1 MGRYN
6 KGIGKQIKL
15 AGVVGLSLVSVALA
29 GASDVYATEADDV
42 AVNVQ
47 TAVSTSTVAEV
58 PYYNAKGYGWKKSGN
73 DWTYVNKDGSLAV
86 NWLKDADDKWYF
98 LDKEGIMLK
107 GFIDWKNQK
116 YYMNP
121 DGSMQEGWFKLE
133 GSVYYFRPGNG
144 DMFVG
149 VQVVDGVTYD
159 FGTDGKAVGLAEIPA
174 VPTIAVPPEVTVP
187 EVANPE
193 ETNPEVTNPEVV
205 NPEVQIPEAVVPDT
219 EVEVPAVSD
228 EGAAVTPPE
237 VAEPVVEEIP
247 AVMYD
252 VAGYGWKQNADGTW
266 SYYNKNGLKAKN
278 WLFDETNHW
287 YFMGADGK
295 MQTGYI
301 QWNEQTFFLDEDGK
315 MHEGFMATADGI
327 YYFRPGNGDMIS
339 GLYTIDNVVYNFG
352 ADGKLITGWQNYND
366 ATYFIDPVTGTV
378 VKGIVVIDGVQ
389 YGFNAEGKLDMS
401 VIPWNLLLVNYKNAM
416 PENYDIALKKVSGY
430 NVDKRIASSLSAMIK
445 AAKKDGVKLKIT
457 SAYRTIATQTRL
469 YNNGLTKRLNAG
481 MPYEAAVAER
491 NLYNAEPGKS
501 EHNLGLALDFIS
513 GGSLDESFAR
523 SSQAAWLEAHAHE
536 YGFILRYEADKVD
549 VTKIAWEPWHY
560 RYVGVEAATA
570 IHASGVCLE
579 EYFINYYTVSEQ

>member
-29 GASDVYATEADDV
+29 GASEVYATEVMDVVADVQSVSATV
-42 AVNVQ
+42 AL
-47 TAVSTSTVAEV
+47 AEV
-58 PYYNAKGYGWKKSGN
+58 PYYNVKGYGWKKAGK

-86 NWLKDADDKWYF
+86 NWLKDADNKWYF
-98 LDKEGIMLK
+98 LSEEGIMLK

-116 YYMNP
+116 YYMTAS
-121 DGSMQEGWFKLE
+121 GSMQEGWFKTE

-159 FGTDGKAVGLAEIPA
+159 FGADGKVVGLTEIPA
-174 VPTIAVPPEVTVP
+174 VNTVIQPEVTVPVVQPEVTVP
-187 EVANPE
+187 EVGIQGTE
-193 ETNPEVTNPEVV
+193 VQQPEVSVEGTTVTLPVV
-205 NPEVQIPEAVVPDT
+205 T
-219 EVEVPAVSD
+219 
-228 EGAAVTPPE
+228 
-237 VAEPVVEEIP
+237 EPVKEEIP

-252 VAGYGWKQNADGTW
+252 VAGYGWKQNADSTW
-266 SYYNKNGLKAKN
+266 SYYNKNGILAKN

-295 MQTGYI
+295 MKTG
-301 QWNEQTFFLDEDGK
+301 WMDWCEQKYFLHEDGK
-315 MHEGFMATADGI
+315 MHEGLMVTADGI

-352 ADGKLITGWQNYND
+352 TDGKLLTGWQNYND
-366 ATYFIDPVTGTV
+366 ATYFIDPVTGV
-378 VKGIVVIDGVQ
+378 AAKGIVVIDGVQ

-401 VIPWNLLLVNYKNAM
+401 VIPWNLLLVNYKNTM

-430 NVDKRIASSLSAMIK
+430 NVDARIVDSLSAMIA

-469 YNNGLTKRLNAG
+469 YNNGLTSRLNKG
-481 MPYEAAVAER
+481 MSYEAAVAER

-560 RYVGVEAATA
+560 RYVGIEAATA
-570 IHASGVCLE
+570 IHESGVCLE
-579 EYFINYYTVSEQ
+579 EYFKNYYTVSEQ